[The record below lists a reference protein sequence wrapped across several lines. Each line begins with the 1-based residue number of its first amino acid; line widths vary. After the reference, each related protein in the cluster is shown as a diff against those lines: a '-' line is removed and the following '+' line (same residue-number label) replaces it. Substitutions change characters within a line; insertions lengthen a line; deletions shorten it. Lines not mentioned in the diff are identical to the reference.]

1 MDSQELDQKVR
12 QHVYEVALAT
22 GAPPAVSAVAHVLGI
37 ARDVAEAS
45 FQRLADG
52 HVLVLQPESREI
64 LMAPPFSAVPTPFLV
79 RTAEYSCFANCV
91 WDALGVAA
99 MLQTDMQIETSCQDC
114 GNPMSVAVR
123 SGDVSPD
130 GLVHFAV
137 PAKEWWADIVFT

>member
-1 MDSQELDQKVR
+1 MNPQELDQKVR

-22 GAPPAVSAVAHVLGI
+22 GTPPAVSVVAEALDI
-37 ARDVAEAS
+37 ARDEAETS
-45 FQRLADG
+45 LQRLAEG

-79 RTAEYSCFANCV
+79 RTASYSCFGNCI

-99 MLQTDMQIETSCQDC
+99 MLQMDARIDTSCQDC
-114 GNPMSVAVR
+114 GTLMSVAVR
-123 SGDVSPD
+123 SGGVSPD
-130 GLVHFAV
+130 GLVHFAI